1 MWKNRTLF
9 QKIFLGTLLLVF
21 MTLVIYHSFNLYYQ
35 YRQNE
40 KSTIED
46 VSELS
51 ETINN
56 VLEEYIGQIE
66 GTISSIYY
74 ELYQNESGALSTF
87 LSDSDNIDI
96 EAKLKQNQELQ
107 EFFSQLFLMRKDF
120 VDVYVYTDTENQFMY
135 STYGGKIM
143 DYSPE
148 GQEWY
153 TETIQKGGKTHVV
166 INQIPEHITYKKP
179 VIGLSR
185 MIKNVNNENIAQNTV
200 VRLDFTMQN
209 LENLIDAYLVNEDTT
224 VLIADDNEDIVY
236 QSGVPLNFRDESEK
250 DRFLNEKSS
259 KHKLGKESYIF
270 AGSQITAYDWSVI
283 IATNTKH
290 VLNLTKDYLIITVM
304 IAIFLILLTAAISY
318 AYDKNMTK
326 PIQELERGMQY
337 IQKGEFDI
345 ALMRTTD
352 DELGQLVDAFN
363 TMSRKT
369 KTLIQEKYEEELE
382 KKEAQFQFL
391 QAQID
396 PHFIFNTLQI
406 ISSMAVV
413 KQLPE
418 IENVSNSLARLIR
431 YSISGEDKLILLKEE
446 LKNVKSYLEIQK
458 IRFKNRLTYD
468 MQLECAV
475 DNIYIIK
482 LTLQPIVENG
492 ISHGLESMTN
502 SGKIM
507 IRVYWENDMIIEI
520 SDNGLG
526 MTKEELDMLLRRI
539 NGEAEHSTENSG
551 EEKKINREQQE
562 TTMKGK
568 GNHVGLRNINQ
579 RLKMY
584 YGEQYKLSIRSEKG
598 RGTVVT
604 VKIPGS
610 RGTENEENVDC

>member
-318 AYDKNMTK
+318 AYVKNMTK

-468 MQLECAV
+468 MQMECAV

-482 LTLQPIVENG
+482 LTLQPIVENA

>member
-318 AYDKNMTK
+318 AYVKNMTK

-482 LTLQPIVENG
+482 LTLQPIVENA

>member
-1 MWKNRTLF
+1 MN
-9 QKIFLGTLLLVF
+9 
-21 MTLVIYHSFNLYYQ
+21 
-35 YRQNE
+35 
-40 KSTIED
+40 
-46 VSELS
+46 
-51 ETINN
+51 
-56 VLEEYIGQIE
+56 
-66 GTISSIYY
+66 
-74 ELYQNESGALSTF
+74 
-87 LSDSDNIDI
+87 
-96 EAKLKQNQELQ
+96 
-107 EFFSQLFLMRKDF
+107 
-120 VDVYVYTDTENQFMY
+120 
-135 STYGGKIM
+135 GG
-143 DYSPE
+143 
-148 GQEWY
+148 
-153 TETIQKGGKTHVV
+153 
-166 INQIPEHITYKKP
+166 
-179 VIGLSR
+179 
-185 MIKNVNNENIAQNTV
+185 
-200 VRLDFTMQN
+200 
-209 LENLIDAYLVNEDTT
+209 
-224 VLIADDNEDIVY
+224 
-236 QSGVPLNFRDESEK
+236 
-250 DRFLNEKSS
+250 
-259 KHKLGKESYIF
+259 
-270 AGSQITAYDWSVI
+270 
-283 IATNTKH
+283 
-290 VLNLTKDYLIITVM
+290 
-304 IAIFLILLTAAISY
+304 
-318 AYDKNMTK
+318 
-326 PIQELERGMQY
+326 
-337 IQKGEFDI
+337 
-345 ALMRTTD
+345 
-352 DELGQLVDAFN
+352 
-363 TMSRKT
+363 SRKT

-482 LTLQPIVENG
+482 LTLQPIVENA